1 MIKLNAHAKLNLAL
15 DITGKRADGYHE
27 LDTVMQSLSLCDTV
41 TIKKAHG
48 IHVTMDSGGVDM
60 QNNTAYRAA
69 LSFSEHTGIAGA
81 DIRIEKRI
89 PTQSGLGGASADAAA
104 VLIGL
109 NRLYSAGLEPEELAG
124 IGVRI
129 GADVPFALL
138 GGTARAR
145 GVGEVLRPLRPAVP
159 MHYVIVKP
167 HAGISTA
174 EAFRRYKKA
183 APLRMETVEYAVL
196 KGDIPLFLRYTGNAL
211 GMAAL
216 SISPE
221 ILHAAEA
228 LMAAGAPRALMSGSG
243 SSMFAPFS
251 TLEEAQSAA
260 SRVKGKFAFI
270 SVCGSCETGVTII
283 EEDK

>member
-15 DITGKRADGYHE
+15 DITGKRVDGYHE
-27 LDTVMQSLSLCDTV
+27 LDTIMQSLSLCDTV

-48 IHVTMDSGGVDM
+48 IRVSMDSGGVDAKD
-60 QNNTAYRAA
+60 NTAYKAA
-69 LSFSEHTGIAGA
+69 LSFAEHTGITGA
-81 DIRIEKRI
+81 NIFIEKRI
-89 PTQSGLGGASADAAA
+89 PAQSGLGGASADAAA

-109 NRLYSAGLEPEELAG
+109 NRLYDAGLKPDELAA

-129 GADVPFALL
+129 GADVPFALM

-145 GVGEVLRPLRPAVP
+145 GVGEVLHPLRPTVL
-159 MHYVIVKP
+159 MHYVIIKP
-167 HAGISTA
+167 YAGVSNA
-174 EAFRRYKKA
+174 EAFRRYKKTT
-183 APLRMETVEYAVL
+183 PLRMETVEYAVL
-196 KGDIPLFLRYTGNAL
+196 KGDIPLYLRYTGNAL

-221 ILHAAEA
+221 ILSAAEA

-251 TLEEAQSAA
+251 TYEEAQSAA
-260 SRVKGKFAFI
+260 SRVKGDFAFI
-270 SVCGSCETGVTII
+270 SVCSSCGAGVTII